1 MLSRKPAKA
10 AAPSSASVTPT
21 WRNHI
26 MGVAEVA
33 PDQILANPHN
43 WRIHPQ
49 YYQDALRSILD
60 EGGWV

>member
-1 MLSRKPAKA
+1 MPSRKPAKA

-49 YYQDALRSILD
+49 Y
-60 EGGWV
+60 